1 MKTITKTMRD
11 QIQKADAELLL
22 WAIVNGFAR
31 WEWLG
36 DNRECGEVCVSG
48 LRHCCDVDDHHIL
61 LTKNVRS
68 ALLRG
73 IG

>member
-1 MKTITKTMRD
+1 MKMTMAMSD
-11 QIQKADAELLL
+11 QIRRADAELLL
-22 WAIVNGFAR
+22 WAIINGFAR

-36 DNRECGEVCVSG
+36 ERRESGEACVEG
-48 LRHCCDVDDHHIL
+48 LRHCCDVDDHHVI

-68 ALLRG
+68 ALLHA